1 MSCFY
6 RLAREI
12 PLCNP
17 PPKFPSWDTFLGFMQ
32 QSVLG
37 STWLKFKL
45 LNISLVPRCFLTWI
59 IAYQTCHLLQDT
71 VHERGDLVSGLNS
84 SENSTK
90 CLAIIFRMNTWPDS
104 DGWKYILWPR
114 HRDFTHRRIPP
125 CLKAMVTFFFFFTQ
139 SSQSAW
145 SLSRAQQKFSFLLQK
160 YTLPSVSKKRV
171 KLILT

>member
-1 MSCFY
+1 MCVCVCVIYLFILAWILMSCFY

-125 CLKAMVTFFFFFTQ
+125 CLKAMVTFFFFHSVITVC
-139 SSQSAW
+139 
-145 SLSRAQQKFSFLLQK
+145 LISFK
-160 YTLPSVSKKRV
+160 GSTK
-171 KLILT
+171 I

>member
-125 CLKAMVTFFFFFTQ
+125 CLKAMVTFFFF
-139 SSQSAW
+139 
-145 SLSRAQQKFSFLLQK
+145 SLSHHSLPDLFQGLNKNLVFFYKSTLYHLL
-160 YTLPSVSKKRV
+160 V
-171 KLILT
+171 KNG